1 MMSDDESNSK
11 LDKHNDDRSVSK
23 QAQQAQQELQDYLN
37 KLRGMSRVG
46 QFLSSYF
53 SFDVYDPV
61 RTKNLEKVA
70 DSLHQIIT
78 FLDCSPSGDASVKG
92 KESLHP
98 LLAQLHDPAQLSSD
112 SAWELADSLELELVS
127 LADDAYLYV
136 LLKAL
141 SNSDSNNASS
151 WAKRLPD
158 AYLDE
163 LQGKYKNG
171 KFSEQ
176 GNSERDSSEQD
187 NNELDNNEHD
197 NKHDNT
203 RRDVV
208 YSLQY
213 LYRTRNGEFRHDRA
227 KIRLR
232 GSILFRVA
240 FILSLLLILLSF
252 FYIAAEGPPRP
263 SKEISLVFLA
273 LFSGAAGSVLSRA
286 IKIAKQPLHA
296 DTGNEL
302 GEPPLGIRALTSDW
316 KVFLAQPIIGATA
329 ALILFFIV
337 QEGLLTGILADS
349 QHWDPAGYGVV
360 CFLAGFSEPFFIGVL
375 DTVTG

>member
-1 MMSDDESNSK
+1 
-11 LDKHNDDRSVSK
+11 
-23 QAQQAQQELQDYLN
+23 
-37 KLRGMSRVG
+37 
-46 QFLSSYF
+46 
-53 SFDVYDPV
+53 V

-176 GNSERDSSEQD
+176 GNSERDSS
-187 NNELDNNEHD
+187 
-197 NKHDNT
+197 
-203 RRDVV
+203 
-208 YSLQY
+208 
-213 LYRTRNGEFRHDRA
+213 GEFRHDRA

-316 KVFLAQPIIGATA
+316 KVFLVQPIIGATA